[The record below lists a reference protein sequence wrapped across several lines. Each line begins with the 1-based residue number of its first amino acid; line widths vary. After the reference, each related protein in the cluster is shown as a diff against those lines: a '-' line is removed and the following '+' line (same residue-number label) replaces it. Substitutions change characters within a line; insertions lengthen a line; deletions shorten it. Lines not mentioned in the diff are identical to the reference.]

1 MVIVAHLNTMP
12 LDSMPKSVIMTEPS
26 QNLFICSK
34 FSEQK
39 VYKRVGN
46 PISSTIIITDIL
58 HKHEKREYFFP
69 KVSYYLLVIHEILP
83 AL

>member
-1 MVIVAHLNTMP
+1 MVIVAHLDTMP

-46 PISSTIIITDIL
+46 PNIIYNIITSI
-58 HKHEKREYFFP
+58 F
-69 KVSYYLLVIHEILP
+69 
-83 AL
+83 AQA

>member
-1 MVIVAHLNTMP
+1 MP

-39 VYKRVGN
+39 VYKGVGN

-58 HKHEKREYFFP
+58 HKHEKRELFFS
-69 KVSYYLLVIHEILP
+69 KGKLLSSCYSRNTASPID
-83 AL
+83 

>member
-1 MVIVAHLNTMP
+1 MAHLDTMP

-39 VYKRVGN
+39 IYKRVGN
-46 PISSTIIITDIL
+46 PNIIYNIITNI
-58 HKHEKREYFFP
+58 F
-69 KVSYYLLVIHEILP
+69 
-83 AL
+83 AQA